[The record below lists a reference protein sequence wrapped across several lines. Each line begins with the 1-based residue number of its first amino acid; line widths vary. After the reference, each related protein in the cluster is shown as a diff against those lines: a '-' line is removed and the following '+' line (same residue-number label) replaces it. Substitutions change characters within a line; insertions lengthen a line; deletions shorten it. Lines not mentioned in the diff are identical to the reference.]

1 MYSFIICLLLL
12 IGSYFIYGKILERV
26 VGVDESRP
34 TPVQR
39 LEDGVDYTPMSR
51 IKNFLVHF
59 LNIAGLGPIF
69 GVIQGAVFGPSAFLW
84 ITFGTIFIG
93 AVHDFFSGFLSLRN
107 DGYTMPNIISKY
119 LGKKVQKFIAFI
131 TILTGILVASVFS
144 TGSATLL
151 NSITSVPVLVW
162 TIIIFI
168 YFLIATL
175 FPLDKIIGRVYPIFG
190 LLFLIMV
197 ILITGTLILSP
208 NYTIPEF
215 TTPGLYLTDK
225 PLFPFLFIT
234 IACGA
239 ISGFHASQSPIV
251 ARSMKNEND
260 ARPVFFGAMVLE
272 GITALCWAANENDAR
287 PVFFGAMVLE
297 GITALCWAAVT
308 LAFFHS
314 QPQLAASFAG
324 TPSIGVYEMS
334 SKLLNPLGVALIIF
348 GVVIC
353 PITSGDTAL
362 RSARITI
369 SDEWHIDQKK
379 LISRLKIAF
388 PLFLISFALTFV
400 DFSLIWRYFAWLQLI
415 VAVAVL
421 LSGTVYL
428 IQKKKHYIITL
439 IPSIICILISFGYIL
454 QAPEGLRLPAM
465 IANIISVILTI
476 IITAIFLKKYKF
488 NNDKTADETS

>member
-1 MYSFIICLLLL
+1 MYSFILCLLIL
-12 IGSYFIYGKILERV
+12 IGSYFIYGKILEKV
-26 VGVDESRP
+26 VGVDASRP

-51 IKNFLVHF
+51 IKNFLIHF

-69 GVIQGAVFGPSAFLW
+69 GVIQGALFGPAAFLW

-107 DGYTMPNIISKY
+107 DGYTMPKIISKY
-119 LGKKVQKFIAFI
+119 LGSNVQKFIALI
-131 TILTGILVASVFS
+131 TVITGILVASVFS
-144 TGSATLL
+144 TGSADLL
-151 NSITSVPVLVW
+151 STITNVPVLAW

-197 ILITGTLILSP
+197 ILITGALIFSP

-215 TTPGLYLTDK
+215 TTPGLYLTNK
-225 PLFPFLFIT
+225 PIFPFLFVT

-272 GITALCWAANENDAR
+272 GITALCWAAVA
-287 PVFFGAMVLE
+287 
-297 GITALCWAAVT
+297 
-308 LAFFHS
+308 LAFFHG
-314 QPQLAASFAG
+314 QPQIASVYAG
-324 TPSIGVYEMS
+324 TPTVGVYEMAS
-334 SKLLNPLGVALIIF
+334 HLLNPIGVALIIF

-362 RSARITI
+362 RSSRITI
-369 SDEWHIDQKK
+369 ADEFKINQKK
-379 LISRLKIAF
+379 LSSRLKIAL
-388 PLFLISFALTFV
+388 PLFFISFGLTFI
-400 DFSLIWRYFAWLQLI
+400 DFSLIWRYFAWFQLI
-415 VAVAVL
+415 IAIAVL
-421 LSGTVYL
+421 LAGTVYL
-428 IQKKKHYIITL
+428 IKKNKPYVIGL
-439 IPSIICILISFGYIL
+439 IPSIICTLIAFAYIL

-465 IANIISVILTI
+465 ISNIIAVILTI
-476 IITAIFLKKYKF
+476 IITGIFLKKYKF
-488 NNDKTADETS
+488 NNKNEDDNKIEE